1 MTDRSPSALNRLDA
15 FLFGQRPPGDL
26 PERARDGV
34 AQAQRSAEM
43 LVTLTQVGAVVF
55 FGAVYALTPKAFP
68 LDAPF
73 EPVPILLGIYALFT
87 ALRLYLTLTGRL
99 SRPVQFLSIALDIGV
114 LTATIWSF
122 HLQYGVAP
130 SVYLKAPTLLYVF
143 ILIALRALR
152 MEADQV
158 IFAGFC
164 AILGYAALTAYAL
177 DAAGMDMITS
187 DWAKYMTSDAILIGA
202 EVDKLLT
209 IAAVTGV
216 LAIAVTRARRMLLV
230 AAAERHASEELSRFF
245 PRQVASAIR
254 AANDA
259 GAGLGQRR
267 EAAVLVVDLRGFS
280 ALAATMAPK
289 DTLALI
295 SDYQSLIVPIIH
307 RHGGSVDKYLGD
319 GILATFGAVE
329 PREGFARDAFAA
341 LREIL
346 IEGAAW
352 EERRRY
358 DGEPAPRVVAALD
371 VGRLTL
377 GVVGADGRLEYT
389 IIGHAVNRA
398 SKLEKHARVL
408 RTRGLASQRA
418 LEAAFG
424 DEPAEGFRAEIRR
437 SENVPGLSAP
447 IDVAIMTPVA

>member
-1 MTDRSPSALNRLDA
+1 MTSAAPPLPMRLDR
-15 FLFGQRPPGDL
+15 FLFGPLPPADL
-26 PERARDGV
+26 PARAREGV
-34 AQAQRSAEM
+34 LQAQRSAEV
-43 LVTLTQVGAVVF
+43 LVTLTQVGAIVF
-55 FGAVYALTPKAFP
+55 FGAVYAATPKTFP
-68 LDAPF
+68 ADAPF
-73 EPVPILLGIYALFT
+73 EPVPFVLGFYAFFT
-87 ALRLYLTLTGRL
+87 ALRLYLAATGRL
-99 SRPVQFLSIALDIGV
+99 SRPMQFLSIAIDMGV

-122 HLQYGVAP
+122 HLQYSVAP

-158 IFAGFC
+158 VFAGFC
-164 AILGYAALTAYAL
+164 AIVGYAALTGYAL

-187 DWAKYMTSDAILIGA
+187 DWVKYMTSDAILIGA

-209 IAAVTGV
+209 IGAVTGV
-216 LAIAVTRARRMLLV
+216 LAVAVKRARRMLLV

-245 PRQVASAIR
+245 PRQVANAIR
-254 AANDA
+254 ANNDA
-259 GAGLGQRR
+259 GKGLGQRR
-267 EAAVLVVDLRGFS
+267 EAAVLVIDLRGFS

-295 SDYQSLIVPIIH
+295 SDYQSLVVPIIH

-319 GILATFGAVE
+319 GILATFGALE

-358 DGEPAPRVVAALD
+358 DGEAAPRVVAALD

-377 GVVGADGRLEYT
+377 GVVGADGRLEFT

-408 RTRGLASQRA
+408 RARGVASQRA
-418 LEAAFG
+418 VEAAFG
-424 DEPAEGFRAEIRR
+424 DAVAEGFRTELKRGE
-437 SENVPGLSAP
+437 SVPGLSAP
-447 IDVAIMTPVA
+447 IDVAILTPAA